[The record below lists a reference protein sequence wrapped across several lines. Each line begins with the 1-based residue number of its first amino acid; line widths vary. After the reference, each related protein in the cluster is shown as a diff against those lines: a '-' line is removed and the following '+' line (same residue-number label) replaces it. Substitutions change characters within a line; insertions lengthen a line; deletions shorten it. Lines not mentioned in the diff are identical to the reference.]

1 MTEVMI
7 KQVAFSDDAMTTTF
21 NDGVSVSV
29 PLPQFPRLNAAS
41 KDDRN
46 QWELIGDGEGV
57 HWPKID
63 EDLSIENILA
73 AYSRSKREQYA
84 QTSNR

>member
-1 MTEVMI
+1 MTEVLI
-7 KQVAFSDDAMTTTF
+7 KQVTFSNDTMTTTF

-29 PLPQFPRLNAAS
+29 PLTQFPRLSSAP

-84 QTSNR
+84 RASSR